1 LRLERK
7 INVWSSRDVALII
20 LFAVLNLVFA
30 VLIGQVPDLIVGVH
44 GISLVF
50 TIVYSINQSVAWL
63 LFQGRRWRI
72 FAMGLLLSSLALLAM
87 PTILQPHAAMA
98 AILDSFI
105 VDAFFNSLYGSF
117 KRKNKLPW
125 WILSA
130 QVFSWGISPFLI
142 LAFSAPFFPIGAVI
156 ANWFIPIMSVVLP
169 VMIVEAIAG
178 SFIGYKIYK
187 KVEKIT

>member
-1 LRLERK
+1 LERK

-30 VLIGQVPDLIVGVH
+30 VLIGQVPDLIAGVH

-63 LFQGRRWRI
+63 LFEGRRWRI
-72 FAMGLLLSSLALLAM
+72 FAMGLLFSLLALLAM

-98 AILDSFI
+98 GILSIFI
-105 VDAFFNSLYGSF
+105 VDALFNSLYGFF
-117 KRKNKLPW
+117 KKRDKLNW
-125 WILSA
+125 WILAA
-130 QVFSWGISPFLI
+130 QVFSWGISPFWI
-142 LAFSAPFFPIGAVI
+142 LAFSAPFFPVEAVI
-156 ANWFIPIMSVVLP
+156 ANWFIPIMSVMLP

-178 SFIGYKIYK
+178 GYIGYKIYR
-187 KVEKIT
+187 KVEKMK